1 MAVKYLR
8 LFDPTQQFLLKNGAL
23 NVAGLLKV
31 KLEGTDD
38 YAPVFDEDGTQLQ
51 QPVILD
57 NNGRSKGL
65 FVDSARVYWLE
76 VDDCDGYEL
85 FTIRKM
91 APCGGGAGSALG
103 KQYEVQSTDGTVSVD
118 TFESDGVVYF
128 DLSTATEDGA
138 SSWGA
143 TFGSMDAVPGTN
155 DWVPVPV
162 VSTAGSVPWIDGW
175 HATKDCAVDIAASLE
190 MAGDSSAI
198 STVDVM
204 CVFSV
209 DGNSES
215 VERSQL
221 DPSESLGKVSFEY
234 KGEVTAGQL
243 VNCRIFVKSVEAM
256 SPSLVAKIYFNEECD
271 GVIGNAGADYY
282 PGEYISINSANEI
295 SVTGVQPLSGMS
307 AYQSAGDYA
316 YNSAVSSKLDASA
329 SSNFY
334 TTANESGYAVSSD
347 VASALSLKADSSA
360 LTAYQPVS
368 GMTAYQPTGDYAY
381 NSAVSSKLEE
391 SAFTGYSAGI
401 AGELSGISGELSGK
415 ADSSAL
421 TAYQEVSGM
430 TAYALSSDVDSGLSG
445 KLDASASSQFITALP
460 SDMATTGDI
469 EAAVSGKLDNSASS
483 TWYPFDGNPSGFL
496 TEHQELS
503 GYVEKSAISAESAV
517 WNGVTAKLDATASS
531 QFITALPA
539 DMATTGDI
547 EAAVSGKLDNSAS
560 STWYPFD
567 GNPSGFLTAHQSL
580 AGYATEAYV
589 DSSVSGKADSSALT
603 AYQPTGDYAYNSA
616 VSSKLDAS
624 ASSEFYG
631 TGNISGY
638 VDSAYV
644 DGQVSGKLD
653 ATASAGFYTTAN
665 ESGYVDSA
673 YVDSAVSGKQDTLTF
688 DWDADSAISSINGS
702 ALAGQGDAQVVTSI
716 TTGGY
721 GVRAIN
727 GMNLNAS
734 HMVFGAEAADNN
746 SYVVKL
752 GSAQEAGVFLTGG
765 FGTAYYKVNELKLN
779 RNGTGR
785 IAFNIGGD
793 GSQIT
798 ATSDAGGKVSAGGPY
813 GARSYFLA
821 YNYSARASIEVT
833 GGSAMVNLSDTGYT
847 STIYPSSIPY
857 WNAKMDSAEMSA
869 YVEKSAYD
877 NLYSSFTALNDL
889 VSQYSAYFSSISAKV
904 DNSAIGV
911 TE

>member
-57 NNGRSKGL
+57 NNGRSRGL

-76 VDDCDGYEL
+76 VDDRDGYEL

-91 APCGGGAGSALG
+91 APCGGGAGSTLG
-103 KQYEVQSTDGTVSVD
+103 KQYAVQSTDGTVSVD

-143 TFGSMDAVPGTN
+143 TFGSMDAVPGTD

-162 VSTAGSVPWIDGW
+162 VSNTGSVPWIDGW

-221 DPSESLGKVSFEY
+221 DPSESMGKVSFEY

-256 SPSLVAKIYFNEECD
+256 SPSLVAKVYFNEECD

-307 AYQSAGDYA
+307 AYQPTGDYA
-316 YNSAVSSKLDASA
+316 LNSAVNLKLDASA

-360 LTAYQPVS
+360 LAAYQPVS

-381 NSAVSSKLEE
+381 NSAVSSKLDE

-430 TAYALSSDVDSGLSG
+430 SAYALSSDVDSGLSG

-460 SDMATTGDI
+460 ADMATTGDI

-483 TWYPFDGNPSGFL
+483 TWYPMDGNPSGFL

-531 QFITALPA
+531 QFITALPS

-603 AYQPTGDYAYNSA
+603 AYQPAGDYAYNSA

-631 TGNISGY
+631 TGNISGF

-673 YVDSAVSGKQDTLTF
+673 YVESAVSGKQDTLTF
-688 DWDADSAISSINGS
+688 AWDADSAISSINGS
-702 ALAGQGDAQVVTSI
+702 ALAGNGGVDESAVSAIASAYAESAASGKQASGNYISASGFGQTIRGKNPAEYIAFGNPDPTVTPS
-716 TTGGY
+716 
-721 GVRAIN
+721 
-727 GMNLNAS
+727 
-734 HMVFGAEAADNN
+734 NN
-746 SYVVKL
+746 H
-752 GSAQEAGVFLTGG
+752 AGIYLAGQ
-765 FGTAYYKVNELKLN
+765 FGTAYYKDNELNLN
-779 RNGTGR
+779 RGSMK
-785 IAFNIGGD
+785 IAFNIGGAGPRISAMGAGAEMRLFVSGKSSGHYTID
-793 GSQIT
+793 GFSSVDSAQQT
-798 ATSDAGGKVSAGGPY
+798 VAKYGSAEYTQLTSMYDTVSA
-813 GARSYFLA
+813 
-821 YNYSARASIEVT
+821 NSASWAASGIQE
-833 GGSAMVNLSDTGYT
+833 
-847 STIYPSSIPY
+847 
-857 WNAKMDSAEMSA
+857 
-869 YVEKSAYD
+869 
-877 NLYSSFTALNDL
+877 TALGWL
-889 VSQYSAYFSSISAKV
+889 EV
-904 DNSAIGV
+904 
-911 TE
+911 

>member
-76 VDDCDGYEL
+76 VDDSDGYEL

-103 KQYEVQSTDGTVSVD
+103 KQYEVQSTDGTVAVD

-143 TFGSMDAVPGTN
+143 TFGSMDSVPGTD

-243 VNCRIFVKSVEAM
+243 VNCRILVKSVEAM
-256 SPSLVAKIYFNEECD
+256 SPSLVAKVYFNEECD

-307 AYQSAGDYA
+307 AYQPTGDYA
-316 YNSAVSSKLDASA
+316 LNSAVNLKLDASA

-334 TTANESGYAVSSD
+334 TTANESGYAVSSA

-381 NSAVSSKLEE
+381 NSAVSSKLDE

-415 ADSSAL
+415 ADGSAL

-460 SDMATTGDI
+460 ADMATTGDI

-560 STWYPFD
+560 STWYPMD
-567 GNPSGFLTAHQSL
+567 GNPSGFLTSHQSL

-589 DSSVSGKADSSALT
+589 DSSVSGKADTSALT

-631 TGNISGY
+631 TGNVSGF

-688 DWDADSAISSINGS
+688 AYDADSAISSINGS
-702 ALAGQGDAQVVTSI
+702 ALAGNGGVDESAVSAIASAYAESAASGKQDSGNYISANGFGQVIRGNNTAEYIAFGDPSVSPSTA
-716 TTGGY
+716 
-721 GVRAIN
+721 R
-727 GMNLNAS
+727 
-734 HMVFGAEAADNN
+734 H
-746 SYVVKL
+746 
-752 GSAQEAGVFLTGG
+752 AGIWLTGQ
-765 FGTAYYKVNELKLN
+765 FGTAFYKDNELNLN
-779 RNGTGR
+779 RGSMK
-785 IAFNIGGD
+785 IAFNIGGSGPKISAMAAAGAHSYMYLFASGGNSATYSETGILCKD
-793 GSQIT
+793 SGHNIVARYDSSTYGSIT
-798 ATSDAGGKVSAGGPY
+798 SVYDTVSA
-813 GARSYFLA
+813 
-821 YNYSARASIEVT
+821 NSASWAASGIQE
-833 GGSAMVNLSDTGYT
+833 
-847 STIYPSSIPY
+847 
-857 WNAKMDSAEMSA
+857 
-869 YVEKSAYD
+869 
-877 NLYSSFTALNDL
+877 TALGWL
-889 VSQYSAYFSSISAKV
+889 EV
-904 DNSAIGV
+904 
-911 TE
+911 

>member
-76 VDDCDGYEL
+76 VDDRDGYEL

-103 KQYEVQSTDGTVSVD
+103 KRYEVQSTDGTVSVD

-128 DLSTATEDGA
+128 DLSTATEDRA

-143 TFGSMDAVPGTN
+143 TFGSMNVVPGTN

-162 VSTAGSVPWIDGW
+162 FSSAGSVPWIEGW

-256 SPSLVAKIYFNEECD
+256 SPSLVAKVYFNEECD

-316 YNSAVSSKLDASA
+316 LNSAVNLKLDASA

-381 NSAVSSKLEE
+381 SSAVSSKLEE

-415 ADSSAL
+415 ADSSSL

-430 TAYALSSDVDSGLSG
+430 TAYALSSDVDSALSG
-445 KLDASASSQFITALP
+445 KLDATASSQFITALP
-460 SDMATTGDI
+460 ADMATTGDI
-469 EAAVSGKLDNSASS
+469 EAAVSGKLDSSASS
-483 TWYPFDGNPSGFL
+483 TWYPMDGNPSGFL

-503 GYVEKSAISAESAV
+503 GYVEKSAISAESAT

-560 STWYPFD
+560 STWYPMD
-567 GNPSGFLTAHQSL
+567 GNPSGFLTSHQSL

-631 TGNISGY
+631 TGNISG
-638 VDSAYV
+638 
-644 DGQVSGKLD
+644 
-653 ATASAGFYTTAN
+653 F
-665 ESGYVDSA
+665 VDSA

-702 ALAGQGDAQVVTSI
+702 ALAGNGGVDESAVSAIASAYAESAASGKQASGNYISAKGFGQVIGKAQSTEWIAFGDPT
-716 TTGGY
+716 
-721 GVRAIN
+721 
-727 GMNLNAS
+727 AS
-734 HMVFGAEAADNN
+734 P
-746 SYVVKL
+746 SY
-752 GSAQEAGVFLTGG
+752 SHAGIYLSGQ
-765 FGTAYYKVNELKLN
+765 FGTAFYKDNELNLN
-779 RNGTGR
+779 RGSMK
-785 IAFNIGGD
+785 IAFNIGGAGPKISAMGPGAEMRLFISGKSSGHYTID
-793 GSQIT
+793 GFSSVDSAQQT
-798 ATSDAGGKVSAGGPY
+798 VAKYGSAEYTQLTSMYDTVSA
-813 GARSYFLA
+813 
-821 YNYSARASIEVT
+821 NSASWAASGIQE
-833 GGSAMVNLSDTGYT
+833 
-847 STIYPSSIPY
+847 
-857 WNAKMDSAEMSA
+857 
-869 YVEKSAYD
+869 
-877 NLYSSFTALNDL
+877 TALGWL
-889 VSQYSAYFSSISAKV
+889 EV
-904 DNSAIGV
+904 
-911 TE
+911 